1 MENEKTSPGFEIIRE
16 TWLSRK
22 PRMSALFVATVST
35 FALALL
41 SLFHEINLFGL
52 HDWMEASRHDVFV
65 KHEYWR
71 LFTTIFAHADAG
83 HLLSNSL
90 LFFILGF
97 FLYGY
102 FGAWLFPVAAILG
115 GALTNYIVLPTYD
128 ADIRL
133 IGASGVVYWMGG
145 AWLVLY
151 FFLSKQKNLTQRF
164 LRSLGVAILLFM
176 PGETF
181 VPNVSY
187 RTHLVGFLVGMGSGL
202 IQYLTYR
209 SVYLAAE
216 VHDWVVEEPDV
227 DFESSEQQA
236 QHPTADI
243 HAFDAGLDSIYD
255 DENAASD
262 AAVAS
267 QTALGPASRRSH

>member
-1 MENEKTSPGFEIIRE
+1 MSTGYEIIRE
-16 TWLSRK
+16 TWLSKK
-22 PRMSALFVATVST
+22 PQMSALFVATVST
-35 FALALL
+35 FVLALF

-52 HDWMEASRHDVFV
+52 HDWMEASREAVFN

-151 FFLSKQKNLTQRF
+151 FFLSKQKNLTQRII
-164 LRSLGVAILLFM
+164 RSLGVAIMLFM
-176 PGETF
+176 PAETF
-181 VPNVSY
+181 EPNVSY

-216 VHDWVVEEPDV
+216 VRDWVVEEPDV
-227 DFESSEQQA
+227 DFESPEEPAVLTQVPA
-236 QHPTADI
+236 TAYI
-243 HAFDAGLDSIYD
+243 RAFDAGYSDTLEP
-255 DENAASD
+255 DESEEA
-262 AAVAS
+262 
-267 QTALGPASRRSH
+267 ALGPASRRSH